1 MNLFDTHAHILDE
14 KFDEDRQQVIQNIY
28 DNMALVVNIGCN
40 LEDCTRT
47 VALAEQYD
55 KLYAAVGLHPEDV
68 TTYTPEGWETICKL
82 AEHPKVL
89 GIGET
94 GLDYYWDASTKEAQK
109 VLFQQ
114 HIDLAC
120 SLHKPLV
127 IHDRDAHGD
136 TLEILKTSR
145 AREVGGI
152 LHAFSGSVEM
162 ANEIIKLGFYIG
174 LGGALTFKNAR
185 KTVEVAAA
193 IPLDRLVI
201 ETDCPYMTPVP
212 FRGKRNEPMLV
223 RYVAEKIAEIRGLS
237 IEDVVQITYENGKR
251 IYQLP

>member
-68 TTYTPEGWETICKL
+68 NTYTPEGWDTICRL

-94 GLDYYWDASTKEAQK
+94 GLDYYWDTSTKEAQK
-109 VLFQQ
+109 VLFKQ

-136 TLEILKTSR
+136 TLEILKSSR

-152 LHAFSGSVEM
+152 LHAFSGSIEM

-237 IEDVVQITYENGKR
+237 TDDVIQITFENGKR
-251 IYQLP
+251 VYQLP